1 MSVYTVKQSA
11 TRALLDDTD
20 VQFWTDA
27 LNDVAENP
35 AQSLLSSSP
44 AGAGSWFTSFF
55 SCLDPIDE
63 CAVTWCLPSV
73 TFGKTHH
80 RMHKDAN
87 LIGYKPVNTSCLFF
101 CGASHCGGWWLP
113 TLLQRVEIRKRYN
126 LQGNFLL
133 DLAASCF
140 CHTCIL
146 VQNGKEVAHR
156 SSAQQPDTTGYEANP
171 ETMVYPTQS
180 KP

>member
-1 MSVYTVKQSA
+1 MSYSDGKPGA
-11 TRALLDDTD
+11 IRALIDEND

-27 LNDVAENP
+27 LNDVAGRP
-35 AQSLLSSSP
+35 AEALMSASP

-55 SCLDPIDE
+55 SCLDPVDE

-80 RMHKDAN
+80 RMNKDAK
-87 LIGYKPVNTSCLFF
+87 LAGYKPVNTSCLFF

-126 LQGNFLL
+126 LQGNFLA
-133 DLAASCF
+133 DLAMSCC
-140 CHTCIL
+140 CHACVL

-156 SSAQQPDTTGYEANP
+156 AMASKVDTTGYQANP
-171 ETMVYPTQS
+171 QTMAYPMEHRV
-180 KP
+180 

>member
-1 MSVYTVKQSA
+1 MSANTGKQSA
-11 TRALLDDTD
+11 ARALLDDAD

-27 LNDVAENP
+27 LNEVAENP
-35 AQSLLSSSP
+35 AASLMSSSP

-55 SCLDPIDE
+55 SCLDPFDE
-63 CAVTWCLPSV
+63 CLVTWCLPSV

-80 RMHKDAN
+80 RMNKGAN
-87 LIGYKPVNTSCLFF
+87 LVGYKPVNTSCLFF
-101 CGASHCGGWWLP
+101 CGASHCGAWWLP

-133 DLAASCF
+133 DLATACC
-140 CHTCIL
+140 CHACVL

-156 SSAQQPDTTGYEANP
+156 AGASKPDTTGYEANHDAM
-171 ETMVYPTQS
+171 TFPTG
-180 KP
+180 PHN

>member
-1 MSVYTVKQSA
+1 MSMNTEKQSA
-11 TRALLDDTD
+11 TRALLDDAD

-44 AGAGSWFTSFF
+44 PEAGSWLTSFF

-87 LIGYKPVNTSCLFF
+87 LVGYKPVNTSCLFF

-113 TLLQRVEIRKRYN
+113 TLLQRIDIRKRHN

-133 DLAASCF
+133 DLAASCC

-156 SSAQQPDTTGYEANP
+156 AASSQLDTTGYKADS
-171 ETMVYPTQS
+171 ETMVYPAES
-180 KP
+180 RP

>member
-1 MSVYTVKQSA
+1 MSYSNGKPSA
-11 TRALLDDTD
+11 TRALLDDND

-27 LNDVAENP
+27 LNDVAARP
-35 AQSLLSSSP
+35 AEVLMSASP
-44 AGAGSWFTSFF
+44 EGAGSWFTSFF

-80 RMHKDAN
+80 RMTKDAN
-87 LIGYKPVNTSCLFF
+87 LAGYKPVNTSCLFF

-126 LQGNFLL
+126 LQGNFLV
-133 DLAASCF
+133 DLAMSCC
-140 CHTCIL
+140 CHTCVL

-156 SSAQQPDTTGYEANP
+156 ATASKLDTAGYQTNAQ
-171 ETMVYPTQS
+171 TMVYPTEHRV
-180 KP
+180 